1 MADYDAVVVG
11 AGPNG
16 LAAGAELS
24 RSGLRVLV
32 VEQAG
37 SIGGGTRTEAL
48 TLPGFLHDV
57 CSAIHP
63 LGVAS
68 PFFREIG
75 LDVEWVHPGIPMS
88 HPLGGGRCGVLLRDL
103 EETATGFGPDR
114 EHYLRMMRPLVES
127 PDAVMDDF
135 MGPLSMVPRHPASF
149 MRLATRGV
157 LPVSTIANGF
167 TSSEAR
173 ALLAGLAAHAI
184 APFSAPLTGGV
195 ALLFA
200 VTGHAYGWPLVRG
213 GSQQIAEAL
222 ATMVVAAGGTIET
235 GKLVTSLQELPPAGI
250 VILDVMPDAAIR
262 IAGDRIESR
271 QRRRFSGRAAGPA
284 VFKVDWALDGPIPW
298 EDESSRH
305 AGTVHVGGTWEEVAA
320 AEDAVHAGRHPDRPF
335 VLVAQQSLFDGSRAP
350 SGKHTAWGYCHV
362 PSGSDIDMTGAME
375 RQIERF
381 APGFGDLILQ
391 RHTMNASALE
401 AHNPNYIAGEISGG
415 GFGMRKVFQLGSTG
429 PYRLGD
435 GLYLCSSATPPGAG
449 VHGMSGYHAARAAL
463 RAVAGR

>member
-1 MADYDAVVVG
+1 
-11 AGPNG
+11 
-16 LAAGAELS
+16 
-24 RSGLRVLV
+24 VLV
-32 VEQAG
+32 VEQAET
-37 SIGGGTRTEAL
+37 IGGGTRTEAL

-68 PFFREIG
+68 PFFRDVG

-88 HPLGGGRCGVLLRDL
+88 HPLGGGRSGALLRDV

-114 EHYLRMMRPLVES
+114 ERYLRMMRPLVES

-167 TSSEAR
+167 TSAEAR

-213 GSQQIAEAL
+213 GSQKIAEAL
-222 ATMVVAAGGTIET
+222 ATMVVDAGGTIET
-235 GKLVTSLQELPPAGI
+235 GRLVTSLQELPPAGI
-250 VILDVMPDAAIR
+250 VILDVMPSAAIR

-271 QRRRFSGRAAGPA
+271 QRRRLSRRAAGPA

-298 EDESSRH
+298 EDEPSRQ

-335 VLVAQQSLFDGSRAP
+335 ILVAQQSLFDGSRAP

-401 AHNPNYIAGEISGG
+401 AHNPNYVAGDISGG
-415 GFGMRKVFQLGSTG
+415 GFGMRKVLQLGSTG

-449 VHGMSGYHAARAAL
+449 VHGMSGYHAAQASL